1 MMARYSTGELAKLFG
16 ISARTLQYYDEKNI
30 LKPAFTKDNQYR
42 EYSEEEVQKL
52 KAILLLKKL
61 GFKLSAIAK
70 IVEEQHALKTVKM
83 LLDDNM
89 EQLEQDIHQKQA
101 QLKEMKAMNKMIHDD
116 SISPISK
123 LKDIDAVL
131 KSNRHYPFL
140 TYKTIGIATGA
151 TLIEWMAHYQSYKRK
166 KVWPSVLGITSS
178 IAAAA
183 YITQTYYHSVSYMC
197 PTCHHVFKPEFKAW
211 LLAPHTPRT
220 RKLTCPACGFKG
232 YCLEVVNHEK
242 V

>member
-151 TLIEWMAHYQSYKRK
+151 TLIE
-166 KVWPSVLGITSS
+166 
-178 IAAAA
+178 
-183 YITQTYYHSVSYMC
+183 
-197 PTCHHVFKPEFKAW
+197 
-211 LLAPHTPRT
+211 
-220 RKLTCPACGFKG
+220 
-232 YCLEVVNHEK
+232 
-242 V
+242 